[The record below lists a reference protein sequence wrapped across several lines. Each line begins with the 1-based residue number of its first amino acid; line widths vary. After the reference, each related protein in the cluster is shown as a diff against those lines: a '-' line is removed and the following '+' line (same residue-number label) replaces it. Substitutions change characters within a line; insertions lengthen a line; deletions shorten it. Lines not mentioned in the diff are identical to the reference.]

1 MSKLS
6 IPRKLTL
13 SLAILS
19 ILVIL
24 PLAYTQS
31 PLSITVSTNKRQYF
45 NNETV
50 TVSGR
55 ILDSQSNP
63 VAGASVSVQVGDP
76 PIHATLLFSDS
87 SGQYS
92 DSFILAANVLPGQY
106 MVYAT
111 VTKAGYSSAQQQTQ
125 FTILQQTTTTTST
138 TTKPTS
144 PPSKCF
150 IATATYGS
158 EVSPEVALLR
168 NFRDAQ
174 VIQTSAGRGFMQA
187 FNAFY
192 YSFSPQVARVIS
204 SHETLRTGIK
214 IVLYPLIGIL
224 YVSSVIFRILSF
236 NEELAV
242 TISGIFAAFSLGAV
256 YFGPLTVLGRRFIGN
271 GTKSTLSKL
280 RRLVP
285 ASCTLSI
292 LAIIFGEAGR
302 MAVVLGAAGV
312 AAVLSFLLLG
322 PWSILAVVTL
332 SVRRKSRSGI
342 TPQMTSA

>member
-1 MSKLS
+1 MSRLS

-19 ILVIL
+19 ILLVL
-24 PLAYTQS
+24 PLAYSQS
-31 PLSITVSTNKRQYF
+31 SLSITVSTNKTQYF
-45 NNETV
+45 RGETV
-50 TVSGR
+50 TISGR
-55 ILDSQSNP
+55 ILDSQGSP
-63 VAGASVSVQVGDP
+63 IAAASVSIQVGDP
-76 PIHATLLFSDS
+76 PIHPNLLFSDS

-92 DSFILAANVLPGQY
+92 DSFILGSNVAPGQY
-106 MVYAT
+106 IVYAT
-111 VTKAGYSSAQQQTQ
+111 VSKAGYSSAQQQTQ
-125 FTILQQTTTTTST
+125 FTVLQQTATTST
-138 TTKPTS
+138 TTQPTS

-192 YSFSPQVARVIS
+192 YSFSPQVAQVIF
-204 SHETLRTGIK
+204 SHETLRTGMK

-256 YFGPLTVLGRRFIGN
+256 YFGPLTVLGRRFIRN
-271 GTKSTLSKL
+271 GTKLTLSKL
-280 RRLVP
+280 RWLVP

-292 LAIIFGEAGR
+292 LATIFGEASR
-302 MAVVLGAAGV
+302 MAVVLAATSV
-312 AAVLSFLLLG
+312 TAVLSFLLLG
-322 PWSILAVVTL
+322 AWSILAVVTL

-342 TPQMTSA
+342 TPQTPSA